1 MTGSPIN
8 LFTYGTL
15 LIPEVMQ
22 AVTGRKFP
30 SGDAVLNGYC
40 RYSIKNRVYPAVI
53 ARAGASVHG
62 RIYSELDRHTLE
74 ILDEFEGIIY
84 TRCTCEVII
93 NRDRF
98 VDAQAYVISEAHR
111 HMMSDAPWSLDEFM
125 RNHLGS
131 YLAKC
136 NVFSSKHNSNHSA
149 LVTGGDYKTT

>member
-1 MTGSPIN
+1 LTGSPIN

-62 RIYSELDRHTLE
+62 RTYSELDRHTLE
-74 ILDEFEGIIY
+74 ILDEFESDIY
-84 TRCTCEVII
+84 TRCSMPVMTAASVSVEAQVYVLSDQYRHLLLEDPWETEYFKQHFLTRYLESC
-93 NRDRF
+93 RRF
-98 VDAQAYVISEAHR
+98 
-111 HMMSDAPWSLDEFM
+111 
-125 RNHLGS
+125 
-131 YLAKC
+131 YLA
-136 NVFSSKHNSNHSA
+136 HEGRLH
-149 LVTGGDYKTT
+149 T